1 MTRAPQNLWRAARLR
16 ERVGVGRTRMRKL
29 LQLLFYHAAALGVR
43 PCVLRFGCR
52 LMADPEDVV
61 SAMKAWAAKGWRVRF
76 PDERNVQVGEK
87 LLCVEAKP

>member
-16 ERVGVGRTRMRKL
+16 ERVGV
-29 LQLLFYHAAALGVR
+29 R
-43 PCVLRFGCR
+43 PGVLRFGCR

-87 LLCVEAKP
+87 LFCVEAKP